1 MPCNR
6 TFRLYT
12 CSFYSCVL
20 KQSQQWDGFD
30 NTHSCKKRKQSLV
43 NSLKRIKHS
52 RLSNLL
58 ITIILFYLLYVV
70 CREYCTTYFDVHQTT
85 IGITGEA
92 LHHIENACENWCGSP
107 GARTALYEFRD
118 NIDAIKQNATDQHAN
133 HSENDTNGTGNNE
146 SDTT

>member
-1 MPCNR
+1 M
-6 TFRLYT
+6 
-12 CSFYSCVL
+12 
-20 KQSQQWDGFD
+20 
-30 NTHSCKKRKQSLV
+30 

-70 CREYCTTYFDVHQTT
+70 CREYCTTYFDVHRTT
-85 IGITGEA
+85 IGIADEA

-118 NIDAIKQNATDQHAN
+118 NIDAIKHNATDQHAN